1 MRNLVED
8 VFRFVLSHK
17 VGIEL
22 APLQVYN
29 SALIFSPSSS
39 IIRRIYEETEGPKW
53 IVTKPEM
60 PAEWTAHVQ
69 SLEGNKSPCEA
80 LEFSP
85 DGAQIASAFEDKRV
99 EIWDLETGMRLHTLK
114 CSDVMRL
121 LAFSPNSKHLATGS
135 YILVEIWDLSTP
147 ARQFAYKSKAFI
159 SSLAFSLDG
168 TRFAASY
175 SDEDIDSYIRTW
187 DLATGI
193 ELKTHKFGTG
203 TAKARCTAFAPDGT
217 QFACVETRDDE
228 WIHIWNL
235 TTDRHLPVLKMNRL
249 FRLIS
254 PKFSA
259 NAARLAAATDHT
271 IHIFATSTGA
281 CVLKIGQVFGLQE
294 LNLSVASTRLITQSY
309 PGHFKIWDAIT
320 GECLRQSYHYQ
331 KCRKFAVSPDG
342 MLVASGISEIEIW
355 DMAIDGPIDA
365 FKAITIQ
372 AAVFSP
378 DSTQLAIASSY
389 LAERCGIK
397 ILDPTTGICLK
408 KFEHAQERIID
419 SMIFFPDG
427 KRLVSVGWGI
437 IEIWDVSSG
446 VSLQSIDL
454 GGQYRFTS
462 DFAPL
467 AVSPNGTH
475 LAIIPSPGANINVR
489 YLPAGN
495 KFQRIVYSDNRLHLS
510 PVAMAFSPD
519 GAQLGL
525 TLESGVVQI
534 YDVQTGACLRD
545 FDNFFEPL
553 LHDFGFT
560 KLRLQTDL
568 RIFGYRECINAPPTG
583 QALMR
588 RALSAFTVCG
598 KGTWIMRGKQRVLW
612 LPPEYRPSKVEIHDG
627 FFICRTDRGRYLY
640 FQLAVGELD
649 KVLA

>member
-1 MRNLVED
+1 MRNLIED
-8 VFRFVLSHK
+8 IFRFVLAHK

-22 APLQVYN
+22 APLQVYS

-39 IIRRIYEETEGPKW
+39 IVRRIYEDTEGPKW
-53 IVTKPEM
+53 IIIKPEM
-60 PAEWTAHVQ
+60 PVEWTAHVQ
-69 SLEGNKSPCEA
+69 SLEGNKSLCEA
-80 LEFSP
+80 MEFSP
-85 DGAQIASAFEDKRV
+85 DGAQIASAFKDKRV
-99 EIWDLETGMRLHTLK
+99 RIWDLETGMCLHTLK
-114 CSDVMRL
+114 CSEVMRL
-121 LAFSPNSKHLATGS
+121 LAFSPNGKHLATGS
-135 YILVEIWDLSTP
+135 FFWVEIWDLSTS
-147 ARQFAYKSKAFI
+147 ARLFVYKSKAFI
-159 SSLAFSLDG
+159 SSLAFSLNG
-168 TRFAASY
+168 TQFAASY
-175 SDEDIDSYIRTW
+175 SDIDSYIRTW

-193 ELKTHKFGTG
+193 ELKTHKFGPG

-217 QFACVETRDDE
+217 QFACVENRDDE

-235 TTDRHLPVLKMNRL
+235 TTDRYIPVLRMNRL
-249 FRLIS
+249 SRLIS

-259 NAARLAAATDHT
+259 NAARLAAATDYT

-281 CVLKIGQVFGLQE
+281 CMLKIGQVFGLHS
-294 LNLSVASTRLITQSY
+294 LNLSVASNRLTAQSY
-309 PGHFKIWDAIT
+309 PGHFKIWDAVT

-355 DMAIDGPIDA
+355 DMTIDGPIDA
-365 FKAITIQ
+365 FKATTIW
-372 AAVFSP
+372 AAVVSP
-378 DSTQLAIASSY
+378 DGTQLAIASPY
-389 LAERCGIK
+389 LAERCVIK
-397 ILDPTTGICLK
+397 ILDPTTGIRLK
-408 KFEHAQERIID
+408 KFEYAQERIID
-419 SMIFFPDG
+419 SMVFFPDG
-427 KRLVSVGWGI
+427 KRLVSVGRGI
-437 IEIWDVSSG
+437 IEIWNVSSG
-446 VSLQSIDL
+446 VSLQLINL

-475 LAIIPSPGANINVR
+475 LAIIPSSGANINVM

-495 KFQRIVYSDNRLHLS
+495 KFQRIAYSDNRPHSS

-519 GAQLGL
+519 GTQLGL

-534 YDVQTGACLRD
+534 YDVQTGVCLRD

-568 RIFGYRECINAPPTG
+568 RIFGYRDCIKAPPTG

-588 RALSAFTVCG
+588 RGLSAFTVYE

-627 FFICRTDRGRYLY
+627 FFICRTDRGRYLC
-640 FQLAVGELD
+640 FQLAVGELG